1 MSRVVTMQ
9 EAVNEAARKA
19 RRETAFWDRACH
31 RHAERAAIAEK
42 RDRGVA
48 Q

>member
-1 MSRVVTMQ
+1 MSHQPTMQ
-9 EAVNEAARKA
+9 QAPNEAARKA

-42 RDRGVA
+42 RGVVR
-48 Q
+48 